1 MVPTTPYEPAFG
13 LDRRPLDRATAGRL
27 SDWLCRIQK
36 LSLDTME
43 FDRALQQSGRDVL
56 FTDFGDH
63 QPNLEGEVSLRR
75 ALEEPRYLTRFTI
88 KGPGPC
94 LGTYR
99 PGKGARHQF
108 PGLAA
113 ARARGDCRL

>member
-1 MVPTTPYEPAFG
+1 
-13 LDRRPLDRATAGRL
+13 
-27 SDWLCRIQK
+27 
-36 LSLDTME
+36 ME

-63 QPNLEGEVSLRR
+63 QPNLEGEVPLRR

-108 PGLAA
+108 AGLAA
-113 ARARGDCRL
+113 ARSSTRGLPVMNSLPRARRCGGCAAERAG